1 MIPLSEPPCAA
12 DAELKLKVEAM
23 HAAQAK
29 IALLKNQ
36 AQEADAALA
45 GAVSGFGF
53 VLVHKFRSDGD

>member
-1 MIPLSEPPCAA
+1 LSEPLCPA

-45 GAVSGFGF
+45 GAVSVYGF
-53 VLVHKFRSDGD
+53 VLVLFGS